1 VTAAVMR
8 IDAKL
13 EALLRLYEE
22 DEDEDDEEESDSWER
37 EKIVALRRDIRNLI
51 EHLQARPSK

>member
-1 VTAAVMR
+1 VTSARCHDDHDVDEPPIDWDDESAIILALMR

-22 DEDEDDEEESDSWER
+22 DEDEDDEQESDS
-37 EKIVALRRDIRNLI
+37 
-51 EHLQARPSK
+51 

>member
-1 VTAAVMR
+1 MTAEVMR

-22 DEDEDDEEESDSWER
+22 DEDEDEDDEEESDS
-37 EKIVALRRDIRNLI
+37 
-51 EHLQARPSK
+51 